1 MGVAAGARF
10 RWLPVLLLAPVLLS
24 SCAGTP
30 KKVIY
35 SPEEFRD
42 EVARRVGEDHPAI
55 EVRFTELHHG
65 ERAPLTVALDIL
77 RPPFQLDPAAR
88 ERVLDCVGFSGSEVV
103 RLLQLRDCVI
113 NRPSKID
120 YNGTLTVDAAGCLDL
135 REGNC
140 FALTNLFVG
149 AARDAGLR
157 SYYVMVEDVITNR
170 YAGDRVF
177 HINHIVCGVVVN
189 SGHRLVDFIPDPREY
204 RVRTTLSDIE
214 AAGLYY
220 NNLGAHLLLDGDL
233 DGAAYLLGVA
243 ERFYPE
249 SYQVQNN
256 LGLLHRRRG
265 DLEAAGEAFERAF
278 SLARFP
284 DLVMGN
290 LLNLYRETGRADRA
304 EDLRRRLDRV
314 SHRNPYLYIALARE
328 SAAGEDYGE
337 ALALLGR
344 ARRIDRRIPA
354 IHALESEIWQALE
367 KPRKV
372 RRAQKRLQRL
382 IELEGAAGEGEL
394 VDGFGAGPAAGKRVE

>member
-1 MGVAAGARF
+1 MRL
-10 RWLPVLLLAPVLLS
+10 WMLPVLLPALLLLV
-24 SCAGTP
+24 SCAGAP

-35 SPEEFRD
+35 SAEEFRD
-42 EVARRVGEDHPAI
+42 EVARRVGEDHPVF
-55 EVRFTELHHG
+55 EVRFPELHDG
-65 ERAPLTVALDIL
+65 ERAPYRMAVNLL
-77 RPPFQLDPAAR
+77 RPPFELDTASR
-88 ERVLDCVGFSGSEVV
+88 ERILDCVGFSGSEVV

-113 NRPSKID
+113 NRPSKIE
-120 YNGTLTVDAAGCLDL
+120 YNGTLTIDAPACLDL

-170 YAGDRVF
+170 SAGNRVF
-177 HINHIVCGVVVN
+177 HINHIVSGVVVN
-189 SGHRLVDFIPDPREY
+189 SGHRLVDFIPDPRQY
-204 RVRTTLSDIE
+204 HVRTTLSDIE

-220 NNLGAHLLLDGDL
+220 NNLGAHLMLDGDL

-243 ERFYPE
+243 EQLYPG

-265 DLEAAGEAFERAF
+265 DLEAAEESFERAF
-278 SLARFP
+278 GLARFP

-290 LLNLYRETGRADRA
+290 LLNLYRETGQADRVD
-304 EDLRRRLDRV
+304 DLRRRLGRV
-314 SHRNPYLYIALARE
+314 TRRNPYLYIALARE
-328 SAAGEDYGE
+328 SAAEQDFGE
-337 ALALLGR
+337 ALTLLGE
-344 ARRIDRRIPA
+344 ARRINRRIPA
-354 IHALESEIWQALE
+354 IYALESEVWRALE

-382 IELEGAAGEGEL
+382 IELEGASGEGEM
-394 VDGFGAGPAAGKRVE
+394 VDGFGAGPGVENRVE